1 MEARAR
7 HRHKQRSKLSY
18 ETVVAIEV
26 VPFVPAV
33 VRNKGS
39 LLKAV

>member
-1 MEARAR
+1 MKARAR
-7 HRHKQRSKLSY
+7 HRHKQHLKLSY
-18 ETVVAIEV
+18 ETVAAIEV

-39 LLKAV
+39 LRKAV